1 MGLDPNYLYDNADV
15 IWYGTEGY
23 SNALNAL
30 MQVSGKSET
39 AVEAMLN
46 AKYGAAD
53 YWTAVEALKDKGV
66 VTAYNTNGYRCF
78 AYASDVTMTAPSG
91 AISAI
96 DSNATSTAIVKANP
110 VYDVIVDSVPESPTY
125 EKVLTNPLGSTL
137 SPNHGFYGWK
147 FFAGEAVQAIGAAG
161 TGISLGKT
169 IDSILYNANPDFWD
183 SHGMSSLNPQTWNS
197 ITNGDDSFAAGLFNM
212 VFGLDPNTGKGQ
224 MFIDENALAYLAA
237 YMNAQGAFNEAGI
250 VIDEHTD
257 IEGID
262 TSFVEYPEVA
272 KLPVSFLTSTEI
284 VTISSDVEC
293 LFLGAYVNSR
303 RADSY
308 IASKENC
315 VLTVTRTNISTGAT
329 TVNSYT
335 HTVQSNLMHDVYSRF
350 PNNMPPASANDL
362 YMPSF
367 SPQLNPALPCTSSS
381 LPMGSSSQWEANFN
395 SEYGVGSAISYPA
408 VKAYLYTNL
417 YYGTEETPVD
427 GIGTQPNATVPDT
440 TGWDD
445 YDNILPSL
453 QQQYPDLW
461 DNAVPNTIV
470 QPDGSTKTI
479 VYVPIAMPNANG
491 QWDTQPTS
499 STTSQADPQVQP
511 QTNPTPQNN
520 DLLKLLLQQITMP
533 QPNPETDPQTQTQ
546 PQPNIPTPTTTGT
559 GDTPT
564 PVPPIGN
571 ASALWSV
578 YHPTQAQ
585 VNDFGAWLW
594 TDNIIQRI
602 QQILQNPMEG
612 IITLHKVF
620 GMPVDSGQG
629 TIVVGRLDSNV
640 PSATVTQQYI
650 TVDCG
655 SVNCSE
661 EFGTVFDYPPYTE
674 ISLYLPF
681 IGIVP
686 LNVNDIMRSQIH
698 ITYGID
704 VFTGACLA
712 MVEVTRD
719 ANVVNMYQYS
729 GVASVEYPLT
739 GSIHTGLI
747 TGLLGAAGGIAMLAT
762 GGAATPVVGL
772 LGAAGSAFSAG
783 KQSQGRAGGFS
794 GNAGA
799 MGIKNPYLIIE
810 RPQVKTA
817 ETFPN
822 LAGFPTNYSVKLGEC
837 EGHVVVSHVHV
848 EGINAT
854 QSELIEIENLL
865 TSGVVV

>member
-1 MGLDPNYLYDNADV
+1 MSLDPNYLYDNSNV

-23 SNALNAL
+23 ANALRAL
-30 MQVSGKSET
+30 QQVTGKSET
-39 AVEAMLN
+39 AVEMMLN
-46 AKYGAAD
+46 GKYGAAD

-78 AYASDVTMTAPSG
+78 AYSSDVTMTAPSG
-91 AISAI
+91 PTSAI
-96 DSNATSTAIVKANP
+96 DSNATSTAMVKASP
-110 VYDVIVDSVPESPTY
+110 VYDVVVDDVPSSATY
-125 EKVLTNPLGSTL
+125 GKVLTNPVGSLLT
-137 SPNHGFYGWK
+137 PQHGFHGWK
-147 FFAGEAVQAIGAAG
+147 FFAGEAFQAVNAVGL
-161 TGISLGKT
+161 GISFGKT
-169 IDSILYNANPDFWD
+169 FDRTLYNAFPDFFD
-183 SHGMSSLNPQTWNS
+183 SHGMSSLNPDTWNS
-197 ITNGDDSFAAGLFNM
+197 ITNGDNSFAAGLFNM
-212 VFGLDPNTGKGQ
+212 IFGLDPNTGKGQ
-224 MFIDENALAYLAA
+224 MFLDENALAYLAA
-237 YMNAQGAFNEAGI
+237 YMNSQGVFNTDTYSAVDSYEETSGI
-250 VIDEHTD
+250 TYENFPT
-257 IEGID
+257 
-262 TSFVEYPEVA
+262 
-272 KLPVSFLTSTEI
+272 PVPYLTLLQYAHLWNNTLWYWSI
-284 VTISSDVEC
+284 LDSSDVVYTMNVSTPSVTNIAYSFSLEP
-293 LFLGAYVNSR
+293 FKTSYNPTPGAYPSNASR
-303 RADSY
+303 RVYNGLTYYYASSSFGNGTPFLQPYYVDVIGAINDQLAY
-308 IASKENC
+308 I
-315 VLTVTRTNISTGAT
+315 VLTGHKTEIS
-329 TVNSYT
+329 
-335 HTVQSNLMHDVYSRF
+335 
-350 PNNMPPASANDL
+350 
-362 YMPSF
+362 
-367 SPQLNPALPCTSSS
+367 
-381 LPMGSSSQWEANFN
+381 
-395 SEYGVGSAISYPA
+395 
-408 VKAYLYTNL
+408 
-417 YYGTEETPVD
+417 PVD
-427 GIGTQPNATVPDT
+427 GIGTQEGATVPDT

-445 YDNILPSL
+445 YDNVLPSL

-499 STTSQADPQVQP
+499 STTSQANPQVQP
-511 QTNPTPQNN
+511 QPNPTPENN
-520 DLLKLLLQQITMP
+520 DLLKLLLQLTTMP

-564 PVPPIGN
+564 PVPPAGN

-578 YHPTQAQ
+578 YHPTQSQ

-602 QQILQNPMEG
+602 QQVLQNPMEG

-629 TIVVGRLDSNV
+629 TIVVGRLDSAV

-655 SVNCSE
+655 SVDCSE
-661 EFGTVFDYPPYTE
+661 VFGTVFDYPPYTE

-712 MVEVTRD
+712 MVEVSRD

-739 GSIHTGLI
+739 GSLHTGLI
-747 TGLLGAAGGIAMLAT
+747 SGLLGAAGGIAMLAT
-762 GGAATPVVGL
+762 GGAATPVVGV

-799 MGIKNPYLIIE
+799 MGIKTPYLIIE

-822 LAGFPTNYSVKLGEC
+822 LAGFPTNYSVKLGDC

>member
-39 AVEAMLN
+39 AVEMMLN

-66 VTAYNTNGYRCF
+66 VAAYNTNGYRCF
-78 AYASDVTMTAPSG
+78 AYSSDVSMTAPSSP
-91 AISAI
+91 ISSI
-96 DSNATSTAIVKANP
+96 DSNATSTTMVKASP
-110 VYDVIVDSVPESPTY
+110 VYDVVVDDVPTSETY
-125 EKVLTNPLGSTL
+125 GKVLTNPVGNMLT
-137 SPNHGFYGWK
+137 PEHGFYGWK
-147 FFAGEAVQAIGAAG
+147 FFAGEAIQAIGAAG

-169 IDSILYNANPDFWD
+169 FDRTLYNAFPDFFD
-183 SHGMSSLNPQTWNS
+183 SHGMWSLNPATWAS

-212 VFGLDPNTGKGQ
+212 VFGIDPNTGNGQ
-224 MFIDENALAYLAA
+224 AFIDESAFAYI
-237 YMNAQGAFNEAGI
+237 AQYLKSAGVFDAGTPTVTPPEDFPYDNFPEPLYI
-250 VIDEHTD
+250 TD
-257 IEGID
+257 VPVGMDVPVGLSATNIIKANVRSGSEPYRI
-262 TSFVEYPEVA
+262 TFYPYSNSRV
-272 KLPVSFLTSTEI
+272 
-284 VTISSDVEC
+284 
-293 LFLGAYVNSR
+293 AYV
-303 RADSY
+303 
-308 IASKENC
+308 
-315 VLTVTRTNISTGAT
+315 ISTLSGGGVYYIHGVPDGPSA
-329 TVNSYT
+329 VGGIGSDPYT
-335 HTVQSNLMHDVYSRF
+335 RDGKSVYYAGNDMRVFTPFSESSPNLK
-350 PNNMPPASANDL
+350 NWSAGL
-362 YMPSF
+362 VAWVM
-367 SPQLNPALPCTSSS
+367 Q
-381 LPMGSSSQWEANFN
+381 
-395 SEYGVGSAISYPA
+395 
-408 VKAYLYTNL
+408 
-417 YYGTEETPVD
+417 YGTVHQPSTID
-427 GIGTQPNATVPDT
+427 GIGDQSGATLPDT
-440 TGWDD
+440 SDWNDD
-445 YDNILPSL
+445 ASTLQSL
-453 QQQYPDLW
+453 KDQYPELW

-511 QTNPTPQNN
+511 QTQPTPQNN

-533 QPNPETDPQTQTQ
+533 QPNPETEPQTQTQ

-564 PVPPIGN
+564 PVPPVGN

-602 QQILQNPMEG
+602 QQVLQNPMEG

-629 TIVVGRLDSNV
+629 TIVVGRLNSQV

-655 SVNCSE
+655 SVDCSE

-739 GSIHTGLI
+739 GTIHTGLI
-747 TGLLGAAGGIAMLAT
+747 S
-762 GGAATPVVGL
+762 GL
-772 LGAAGSAFSAG
+772 LGAAGSIAVLATGGTATPVVGVLGAAGSAISSG
-783 KQSQGRAGGFS
+783 KQSQARAGGFS

-822 LAGFPTNYSVKLGEC
+822 LAGFPTNYSVKLGDC

-865 TSGVVV
+865 QSGVLV

>member
-1 MGLDPNYLYDNADV
+1 MGLDPNYLYDNSDV
-15 IWYGTEGY
+15 IWYGTDGY
-23 SNALNAL
+23 ANALSAL
-30 MQVSGKSET
+30 QKVTGKSET
-39 AVEAMLN
+39 AVEMMLN
-46 AKYGAAD
+46 GKYGAAD

-66 VTAYNTNGYRCF
+66 VAARNTNGYRCF
-78 AYASDVTMTAPSG
+78 AYSSDVTMTAPSG
-91 AISAI
+91 PTSAI
-96 DSNATSTAIVKANP
+96 DSNATSTAMVKASP
-110 VYDVIVDSVPESPTY
+110 VYDVVVDDVPTSATY
-125 EKVLTNPLGSTL
+125 GKVLTNPVGNVLT
-137 SPNHGFYGWK
+137 PEHGFYGWK

-161 TGISLGKT
+161 TGISLGKVLAKAVYDAQPGFLDET
-169 IDSILYNANPDFWD
+169 TLQSFNPE
-183 SHGMSSLNPQTWNS
+183 TWND

-224 MFIDENALAYLAA
+224 AFIDENAFAYI
-237 YMNAQGAFNEAGI
+237 AQYLYSKGVFATG
-250 VIDEHTD
+250 
-257 IEGID
+257 
-262 TSFVEYPEVA
+262 SYEYPEHV
-272 KLPVSFLTSTEI
+272 TSGNY
-284 VTISSDVEC
+284 DW
-293 LFLGAYVNSR
+293 
-303 RADSY
+303 DS
-308 IASKENC
+308 C
-315 VLTVTRTNISTGAT
+315 LTVADMFNAYTYGYGINADAQSQISQMLANYGNYKAIQMYDGITNFIPNTGLAT
-329 TVNSYT
+329 KATVIYA
-335 HTVQSNLMHDVYSRF
+335 VQAP
-350 PNNMPPASANDL
+350 PNPIDL
-362 YMPSF
+362 S
-367 SPQLNPALPCTSSS
+367 
-381 LPMGSSSQWEANFN
+381 
-395 SEYGVGSAISYPA
+395 SEYSGYRMYIVNQYYRGHPDLTGIYSVTSGQASTLSPYIGHTIKTDTWGSITCGGFNVTSAD
-408 VKAYLYTNL
+408 
-417 YYGTEETPVD
+417 PVE
-427 GIGTQPNATVPDT
+427 GIGTQPGATVPDT
-440 TGWDD
+440 TNWSDPA
-445 YDNILPSL
+445 NILPSL

-491 QWDTQPTS
+491 QWDDEPTS

-511 QTNPTPQNN
+511 QTNPTPENN
-520 DLLKLLLQQITMP
+520 DLLKLLLQLITMP

-564 PVPPIGN
+564 PVPPVGN

-585 VNDFGAWLW
+585 VNAFGAWLW

-602 QQILQNPMEG
+602 QQVLQNPMEG

-655 SVNCSE
+655 SVDCVE

-729 GVASVEYPLT
+729 GIASVEYPLT

-822 LAGFPTNYSVKLGEC
+822 LAGFPTNYSVKLGDC

-865 TSGVVV
+865 QSGVLV

>member
-23 SNALNAL
+23 ANALSAL
-30 MQVSGKSET
+30 EKVTGKSET
-39 AVEAMLN
+39 AVEMMLN
-46 AKYGAAD
+46 GKYGAAD
-53 YWTAVEALKDKGV
+53 YWTAVEALKDNGV
-66 VTAYNTNGYRCF
+66 VAARNTNGYRCF
-78 AYASDVTMTAPSG
+78 AYSSDVTMTAPSG

-96 DSNATSTAIVKANP
+96 DSNATSTAMVKASP
-110 VYDVIVDSVPESPTY
+110 VYDVVVDDVPTSATY
-125 EKVLTNPLGSTL
+125 GKVLTNPVGNLLT
-137 SPNHGFYGWK
+137 PEHGFYGWK
-147 FFAGEAVQAIGAAG
+147 FFAGEAVQAVGAVG

-169 IDSILYNANPDFWD
+169 FASTVYNAFPDFFD
-183 SHGMSSLNPQTWNS
+183 SHGMATLNPDTWNS

-212 VFGLDPNTGKGQ
+212 IFGLDPNTGKGQ
-224 MFIDENALAYLAA
+224 AFLDENAFAYLAA
-237 YMNAQGAFNEAGI
+237 YLYSQGAFNAGTYEVDFEDIRDILPSKYDNYTVDIDVTVNQSVRINPSTNPPDI
-250 VIDEHTD
+250 VSAVIKY
-257 IEGID
+257 
-262 TSFVEYPEVA
+262 S
-272 KLPVSFLTSTEI
+272 
-284 VTISSDVEC
+284 SSDVYFFYMHSGRDMVSLVAC
-293 LFLGAYVNSR
+293 SLQPFGYTKS
-303 RADSY
+303 DSL
-308 IASKENC
+308 SNTFEGQ
-315 VLTVTRTNISTGAT
+315 LTTINGKTFY
-329 TVNSYT
+329 SYT
-335 HTVQSNLMHDVYSRF
+335 INSMNYSYG
-350 PNNMPPASANDL
+350 PPRV
-362 YMPSF
+362 F
-367 SPQLNPALPCTSSS
+367 SPNVTAIYIDGNETYTS
-381 LPMGSSSQWEANFN
+381 LPELKNYIFYATLFEGHESGS
-395 SEYGVGSAISYPA
+395 
-408 VKAYLYTNL
+408 
-417 YYGTEETPVD
+417 VD
-427 GIGTQPNATVPDT
+427 GIGDQPNATLPDT
-440 TGWDD
+440 SNWDD
-445 YDNILPSL
+445 YDSILPSL

-461 DNAVPNTIV
+461 GNAVPNTIV

-511 QTNPTPQNN
+511 QPDPTQQNN
-520 DLLKLLLQQITMP
+520 DLLRLLLQQITMP

-564 PVPPIGN
+564 PVPPAGS

-585 VNDFGAWLW
+585 VNAFGAWLW

-602 QQILQNPMEG
+602 QQVLQNPMEG

-655 SVNCSE
+655 SVDCSE

-739 GSIHTGLI
+739 GTIHTGLI
-747 TGLLGAAGGIAMLAT
+747 SGLLGAAGSIAVLAT
-762 GGAATPVVGL
+762 GGAATPVVGV
-772 LGAAGSAFSAG
+772 LGAAGSAISSG
-783 KQSQGRAGGFS
+783 KQSQARAGGFS

-822 LAGFPTNYSVKLGEC
+822 LAGFPTNYSVKLGDC

-848 EGINAT
+848 EGVNAT
-854 QSELIEIENLL
+854 QGELIEIENLL
-865 TSGVVV
+865 QSGVLV

>member
-1 MGLDPNYLYDNADV
+1 MSLDPNYLYDNADV

-23 SNALNAL
+23 ANALRAL
-30 MQVSGKSET
+30 QKVTGKSET
-39 AVEAMLN
+39 AVEMMLN
-46 AKYGAAD
+46 GKYGAAD
-53 YWTAVEALKDKGV
+53 YWTAVEALKDQGV
-66 VTAYNTNGYRCF
+66 VVARNTNGYRCF
-78 AYASDVTMTAPSG
+78 AYASDVTMTAPTG
-91 AISAI
+91 AISSI
-96 DSNATSTAIVKANP
+96 DSNATATTIVKANP
-110 VYDVIVDSVPESPTY
+110 VYDVVVDDVPTSASY
-125 EKVLTNPLGSTL
+125 GKVLTNPVGNVLT
-137 SPNHGFYGWK
+137 PEHGFHGWK
-147 FFAGEAVQAIGAAG
+147 FFAGEAVQAISAAG
-161 TGISLGKT
+161 AGISLGKT
-169 IDSILYNANPDFWD
+169 FDSTLYNAFPDFFD
-183 SHGMSSLNPQTWNS
+183 SHGMSSFNPETWAS
-197 ITNGDDSFAAGLFNM
+197 ITNGDDSFAAGLFNTI
-212 VFGLDPNTGKGQ
+212 FGIDPNNGHGQ
-224 MFIDENALAYLAA
+224 MFIDENALAYLAY
-237 YMNAQGAFNEAGI
+237 YMKDKGVFNASVPTVDIIPDGVPSGI
-250 VIDEHTD
+250 TIVNSQPTLTTPMFLARY
-257 IEGID
+257 G
-262 TSFVEYPEVA
+262 VEYPIEDFSLHYSEFTNNDSPVYTIAILTDNSNPLNENARIEWRFFSKSSFTRISHGMNSAASNVSSSNSSEVLNIDGK
-272 KLPVSFLTSTEI
+272 KLHL
-284 VTISSDVEC
+284 SSSATYNYN
-293 LFLGAYVNSR
+293 FKAG
-303 RADSY
+303 
-308 IASKENC
+308 
-315 VLTVTRTNISTGAT
+315 TGAI
-329 TVNSYT
+329 
-335 HTVQSNLMHDVYSRF
+335 L
-350 PNNMPPASANDL
+350 PASVIDYA
-362 YMPSF
+362 
-367 SPQLNPALPCTSSS
+367 
-381 LPMGSSSQWEANFN
+381 G
-395 SEYGVGSAISYPA
+395 
-408 VKAYLYTNL
+408 YLYDSLVQPNTTDALNKYLWSIL
-417 YYGTEETPVD
+417 YSSEMHEGGVE
-427 GIGTQPNATVPDT
+427 GIGTQDGATTPDAS
-440 TGWDD
+440 GWND
-445 YDNILPSL
+445 YDDVLPSL

-511 QTNPTPQNN
+511 QPQPTPQNN

-533 QPNPETDPQTQTQ
+533 QPNPETQPQPQPQ

-564 PVPPIGN
+564 PVPPAGS

-585 VNDFGAWLW
+585 VNSFGAWLW

-602 QQILQNPMEG
+602 QQVLQNPMEG

-629 TIVVGRLDSNV
+629 TIVVGRLDSQV

-655 SVNCSE
+655 SVDCVE

-681 IGIVP
+681 IGIVS

-739 GSIHTGLI
+739 GSMHGGLI
-747 TGLLGAAGGIAMLAT
+747 TGLLGIAGGVATTIATGGVTAPAALAAAGGLA
-762 GGAATPVVGL
+762 
-772 LGAAGSAFSAG
+772 SAS
-783 KQSQGRAGGFS
+783 KSNMGRASGFS
-794 GNAGA
+794 GNSGA

-822 LAGFPTNYSVKLGEC
+822 LAGFPTNYSLKLGDC

-865 TSGVVV
+865 TSGVLV